1 MCMSEDLSM
10 LRIQTRLLSA
20 KAEGLLKPSEELM
33 EIRSL

>member
-1 MCMSEDLSM
+1 MSEDLSM

-20 KAEGLLKPSEELM
+20 KAEGLLEPSEELM